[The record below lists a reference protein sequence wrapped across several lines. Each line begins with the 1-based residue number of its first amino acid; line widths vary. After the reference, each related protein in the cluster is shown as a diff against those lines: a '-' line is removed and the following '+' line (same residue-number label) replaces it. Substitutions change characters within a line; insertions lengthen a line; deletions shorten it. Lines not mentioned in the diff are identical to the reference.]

1 MGTSSGTRVVACSSR
16 SETGSGRSGAG
27 AYSEWLSRG
36 TRARASFPFALLS
49 ASLRCGSA
57 GGTGLSASRIPSS
70 VAMVGHLPGRVAAQ
84 SCHVRGY
91 AGWAP
96 PGAG

>member
-27 AYSEWLSRG
+27 AKSEWLSRG

-49 ASLRCGSA
+49 DSLR
-57 GGTGLSASRIPSS
+57 
-70 VAMVGHLPGRVAAQ
+70 
-84 SCHVRGY
+84 
-91 AGWAP
+91 
-96 PGAG
+96 